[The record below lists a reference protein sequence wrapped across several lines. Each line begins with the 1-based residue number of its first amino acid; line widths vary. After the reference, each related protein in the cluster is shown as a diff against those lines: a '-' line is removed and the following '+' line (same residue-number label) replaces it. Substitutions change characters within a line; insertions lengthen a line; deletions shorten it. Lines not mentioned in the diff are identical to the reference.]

1 MYWVFVWLY
10 KDSEL
15 KAVAVQSLGL
25 AVGFAAWEVNGK
37 FAGNL
42 KWGLIKI
49 MGPFWSPRL

>member
-37 FAGNL
+37 LQGTLN
-42 KWGLIKI
+42 G
-49 MGPFWSPRL
+49 G